1 MKFSLQ
7 YNEYLEQNRDSMLRD
22 NFPKSD
28 IKVTLSVLVIKLLS
42 TDITHKF
49 RSIQR
54 EAIHISFQKNML

>member
-28 IKVTLSVLVIKLLS
+28 IKVTLSVLVIKLWS

-54 EAIHISFQKNML
+54 EAIYISFQKNML